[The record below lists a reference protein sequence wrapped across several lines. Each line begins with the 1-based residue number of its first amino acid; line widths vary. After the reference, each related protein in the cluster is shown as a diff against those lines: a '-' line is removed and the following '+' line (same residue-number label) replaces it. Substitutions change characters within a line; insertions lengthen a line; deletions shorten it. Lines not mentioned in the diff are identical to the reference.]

1 MFDELVVEY
10 DTELVFVPNSAHPGR
25 IFTVFYASKNEDLKA
40 LYLALSHVLGTP
52 AKMRYAAKRVL
63 AHLNHMPLP
72 GQAPASQLLL
82 TKAHQNFL
90 DTLASQQAVVKAEDW
105 DEANKNERLTN
116 LIQCAHSAFIA
127 LPLGLP
133 REAMDEYFRL
143 YVLQAMTDDSREELQ
158 AARLLAEFEEKN
170 WAHQALLE
178 DVKPRAE
185 EAIAMT
191 EALTQEQLQS
201 LRQLRELIAD
211 VLSEQATQGP
221 IERNTPAFAAAVLL
235 ARIQHDLEGA
245 RVLVEARRPHQAMT
259 LVAALY
265 EMVFLIGYIGKS
277 RERATKWL
285 CLPPDQ
291 SLDSVKKLVAGA
303 IYSLLPDMS
312 GLERQAEM
320 DSLYQMYRQLCRFK
334 HGSAEV
340 VQDGAGHYQQDGQF
354 TFYLENSGAH
364 FETWLLFA
372 AVNNANIL
380 TAHALDFYQKAH
392 GLQEAHSERLDELLA
407 QIINTRQKEALLSA
421 ALGIPALTAQLEQDT
436 KAAQ

>member
-1 MFDELVVEY
+1 
-10 DTELVFVPNSAHPGR
+10 
-25 IFTVFYASKNEDLKA
+25 
-40 LYLALSHVLGTP
+40 
-52 AKMRYAAKRVL
+52 
-63 AHLNHMPLP
+63 MPLP
-72 GQAPASQLLL
+72 GRAPTSQLLL

-90 DTLASQQAVVKAEDW
+90 DTLAAQQAVVKAEDW
-105 DEANKNERLTN
+105 NEANKNERLTN

-133 REAMDEYFRL
+133 RETMDEYFRL
-143 YVLQAMTDDSREELQ
+143 YVLQAMTDDSQEELQ

-170 WAHQALLE
+170 WAHQALPE
-178 DVKPRAE
+178 DVKPSVE

-191 EALTQEQLQS
+191 EALMQEQLQS
-201 LRQLRELIAD
+201 LCQLRELIAD
-211 VLSEQATQGP
+211 ALSEQAAQGP

-235 ARIQHDLEGA
+235 ARIQHDLEGV

-265 EMVFLIGYIGKS
+265 EMVFLVGYIGKS
-277 RERATKWL
+277 RERAAKWFRL
-285 CLPPDQ
+285 APDQ

-303 IYSLLPDMS
+303 IYNLLPEMS
-312 GLERQAEM
+312 GLERQAETDGM
-320 DSLYQMYRQLCRFK
+320 YQMYRQLCRFK

-354 TFYLENSGAH
+354 TFYLENSGTH

-380 TAHALDFYQKAH
+380 TIHALDFYQKAH
-392 GLQEAHSERLDELLA
+392 GLLQTHSERLDELLV
-407 QIINTRQKEALLSA
+407 QIINTRQKEDLLSE
-421 ALGIPALTAQLEQDT
+421 ALGIPALTAQLEQDA
-436 KAAQ
+436 KAAQQEGKPPHRSGPTKGKGNRAKRR